1 MTNLDESDEC
11 NMSQNFKDVIEAR
24 DNFMTE
30 EEEATW
36 KERTEDPWVVTDIKL
51 ELEDVEKKIFDLL
64 LQTTENNSIEKVTKY
79 APIQVLDYDY

>member
-1 MTNLDESDEC
+1 MR
-11 NMSQNFKDVIEAR
+11 QNFKDAIEAR

-36 KERTEDPWVVTDIKL
+36 KERAEDPWVVTDIKL

-64 LQTTENNSIEKVTKY
+64 LQTQENNSIEKVTKY
-79 APIQVLDYDY
+79 SPVQVLDEDY